1 MNNLL
6 NKNNIKKIILVLFIF
21 AFAKFL
27 GLIAFYFLPKYGKE
41 KAKEQDIAIEF
52 KKYKIEQAFGL
63 IKAQDLPAPK
73 VQKNI
78 LKIDNLILLALYHD
92 QQDGIIMFVENTPNS
107 QTQILQKDESY
118 KGYKLI
124 KVEPTRAIFQRDGV
138 QYYLSFK
145 DVATPGGGLPTAE
158 IIKPAIERLTDS
170 KATVSRDEIHKY
182 TSNMQEIWNN
192 IAIREVMTDGKI
204 NGFKVLA
211 VKSGSVFDELG
222 LKKGDVIMNVNNETL
237 SSYAD
242 AFSIYDNIDKYES
255 IKLEII
261 RNNQKRELEYEIN

>member
-6 NKNNIKKIILVLFIF
+6 NKNNIKKIVSILFIF
-21 AFAKFL
+21 AFAKLL
-27 GLIAFYFLPKYGKE
+27 GLVAFYFLPKYGKE
-41 KAKEQDIAIEF
+41 KATQKDISIEF
-52 KKYKIEQAFGL
+52 RKYKIEQAFGL
-63 IKAQDLPAPK
+63 IKAQENQAPK
-73 VQKNI
+73 VQENI

-92 QQDGIIMFVENTPNS
+92 QQDGIIMFMENEPNA

-145 DVATPGGGLPTAE
+145 DIATPGGGLPTAK
-158 IIKPAIERLTDS
+158 IPKPPIERLTDS

-192 IAIREVMTDGKI
+192 IAIREVVTDGKI

-211 VKSGSVFDELG
+211 VKSGSVFEELG
-222 LKKGDVIMNVNNETL
+222 LRKGDVIMNVNNKKL

-255 IKLEII
+255 IKLEIL